1 MANRKKKRKPNNS
14 NVRKQSETKPLVI
27 IQERTENK
35 GAWMIL
41 IAEVL
46 KFLNLLW
53 TELKEHIGEFFSQ
66 L

>member
-1 MANRKKKRKPNNS
+1 MANRKKKPNNS
-14 NVRKQSETKPLVI
+14 NVRKQTEPKPIVI

-35 GAWMIL
+35 GAWIIL
-41 IAEVL
+41 ITEVL

-53 TELKEHIGEFFSQ
+53 TELKEHIVELFSQ